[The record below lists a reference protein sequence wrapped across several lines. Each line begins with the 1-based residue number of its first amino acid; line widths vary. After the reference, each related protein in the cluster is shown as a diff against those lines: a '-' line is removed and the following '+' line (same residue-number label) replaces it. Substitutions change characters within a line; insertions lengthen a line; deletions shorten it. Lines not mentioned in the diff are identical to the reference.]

1 MQLQL
6 ILTDN
11 CSSCAQTRK
20 LWETVCDEFQVELAV
35 LDLRSQD
42 GQELAKSNSLKTF
55 PALLIEGKVRIV
67 GLPGIV
73 TARELLES
81 EVAQQSTSE

>member
-1 MQLQL
+1 MKLQL

-20 LWETVCDEFQVELAV
+20 LWEAVCNEFQAELSV
-35 LDLRSQD
+35 LDLGSHD
-42 GQELAKSNSLKTF
+42 GKRLANANALKTF

-67 GLPGIV
+67 GLPGIQ
-73 TARELLES
+73 TARKLLED
-81 EVAQQSTSE
+81 ELAQQSISE